1 MVIGLS
7 RQVHRISEAIKP
19 GELKGNISLQEP
31 NIGYLSSKPNIGHF
45 RKSFFIIQYN
55 KNNKQCVRVFR
66 KHIAGHQAIES
77 SYYQV
82 STNIIWTCN
91 QTSMFKNYCFQTQKR
106 RCGTLQHRQNRT
118 KEKNLL
124 KLVRISPSSYYL
136 RLLQAT
142 EKKNCAIPFYMSV

>member
-31 NIGYLSSKPNIGHF
+31 NIGYLSSKPNIGYF
-45 RKSFFIIQYN
+45 RKSFFIVRYN
-55 KNNKQCVRVFR
+55 CPHKQCVMVFR
-66 KHIAGHQAIES
+66 KHIARHQAIEL

-82 STNIIWTCN
+82 STNIIWSCN
-91 QTSMFKNYCFQTQKR
+91 QNSMLKNYCFQTQKR

-118 KEKNLL
+118 KEKNLI
-124 KLVRISPSSYYL
+124 KLVHISPSSCYL
-136 RLLQAT
+136 QLLQARG
-142 EKKNCAIPFYMSV
+142 KKTDILFYMSV